1 MPAMANITVKKADD
15 TTDVIY
21 VAISPSAGDKV
32 PAIWQVTASQP
43 IQGFRPNF
51 SVAAST
57 NAAGTIRK
65 FEMVHRFPVTY
76 TDPATSL
83 TKLNAFVEKR
93 TTVHLP
99 VGLTVTDWLE
109 GYAQATNLEDAA
121 LIRSCISDG
130 ASPT

>member
-1 MPAMANITVKKADD
+1 MPSMASITVKKSDG
-15 TTDVIY
+15 TTDITY

-32 PAIWQVTASQP
+32 PAVWQVTASQP

-51 SVAAST
+51 SVSASM

-65 FEMVHRFPVTY
+65 FDMVHRFPVTY

-93 TTVHLP
+93 STVHLP

-109 GYAQATNLEDAA
+109 GYAQATNLEDSA
-121 LIRSCISDG
+121 LIASCITDG